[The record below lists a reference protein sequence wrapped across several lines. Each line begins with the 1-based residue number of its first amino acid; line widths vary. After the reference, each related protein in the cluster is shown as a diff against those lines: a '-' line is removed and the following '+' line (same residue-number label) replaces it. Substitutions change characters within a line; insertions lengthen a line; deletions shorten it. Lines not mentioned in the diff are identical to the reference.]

1 MPVPTGL
8 PRTFPESIGKNA
20 ASIVG
25 VVFLRAVAVR
35 VILLTILV
43 GGVSTLEA
51 QSQRV
56 PSAIIGGDA
65 GDSGVELAGLGRV
78 VIDRYLRIY
87 VLDSAEARVLVFDSV
102 GRQLFVLGR
111 KGDGPGEFR
120 NPWAMTLE
128 GRTHLVVLDAGRRKF
143 VRFDVSTPQTVRFL
157 DEIVTPVVGGA
168 MCVFANHAIV
178 LDKGGGPNALYD
190 VQLAPNPGKIVRS
203 FGAANVLHRDGRN
216 PIVRHVV
223 IGEGAI
229 GCDEGSGLVV
239 FAAVGQAQYHVLDP
253 VTGKVTSVRI
263 PAFDELV
270 LEPYPGGIQPKAGPS
285 GSVMFVTDLVIN
297 RAGGV
302 QLQTSIEQR
311 SDYNAAR
318 AGPSQYRWFSP
329 SGQEIRRGPLST
341 TRRMAFTSSMI
352 VCGREAPVP
361 TLLVFRVSDRDA
373 SCP

>member
-1 MPVPTGL
+1 MQFRPTRQL
-8 PRTFPESIGKNA
+8 LSFA
-20 ASIVG
+20 L
-25 VVFLRAVAVR
+25 VFGAPGCAC
-35 VILLTILV
+35 LLAGEAL
-43 GGVSTLEA
+43 GA

-56 PSAIIGGDA
+56 PSAVIGGDT

-78 VIDRYLRIY
+78 VIDHYLRIY
-87 VLDSAEARVLVFDSV
+87 VLDSGDARVLVFDSV
-102 GRQLFVLGR
+102 GRKLFVLGR

-120 NPWAMTLE
+120 EPWAMTLE
-128 GRTHLVVLDAGRRKF
+128 GQTHLVVLDAGRRKF

-157 DEIVTPVVGGA
+157 DEIRTPVVGGA

-178 LDKGGGPNALYD
+178 LAESGGLNALYD
-190 VQLAPNPGKIVRS
+190 VELAPNPGKILRS
-203 FGAANVLHRDGRN
+203 FGASNLLHRDGRN
-216 PIVRHVV
+216 PIVRQMV
-223 IGEGAI
+223 IGGGTI
-229 GCDEGSGLVV
+229 GCDEGSGLVA

-270 LEPYPGGIQPKAGPS
+270 FEPYPGGIQPKAGPS
-285 GSVMFVTDLVIN
+285 GAIMFVTDLAIN

-311 SDYNAAR
+311 PDYNAEK
-318 AGPSQYRWFSP
+318 AGPSQYRWFSA
-329 SGQEIRRGPLST
+329 SGQEIRRGQLST
-341 TRRMAFTSSMI
+341 MRRMAVTSSMI

-361 TLLVFRVSDRDA
+361 TLHVFRVSDRDA